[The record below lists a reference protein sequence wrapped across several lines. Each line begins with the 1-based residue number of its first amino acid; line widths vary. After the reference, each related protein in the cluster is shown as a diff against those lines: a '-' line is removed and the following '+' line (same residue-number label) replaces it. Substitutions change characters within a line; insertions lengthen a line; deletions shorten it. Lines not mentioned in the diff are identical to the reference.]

1 MNPAYDF
8 QGQVALVTGASSG
21 IGLATVQAFAEAGAV
36 VVLAD
41 INEDAL
47 HTAADELA
55 SAGHQSISVTCDVAD
70 EAQAAATI
78 EQTVATFGRLDIA
91 FNNAG
96 IVGFTG
102 DLADESAVSFDK
114 VAAINLRGIWTCMK
128 HELRQMR
135 TQGSGAIVNCSS
147 LGGLVGQAG
156 RASYHA
162 TKHGV
167 IGLTKSAAM
176 DYAPRGIRIN
186 AVCPGVIDTPM
197 SAVMGE
203 DQAEAMKEIMRD
215 QPIGRKGRPDEI
227 AAAVLWLCSP
237 ASSFV
242 LGVALPVDG
251 GFTAH

>member
-1 MNPAYDF
+1 MNPVYDF
-8 QGQVALVTGASSG
+8 TGQVALVTGASSG
-21 IGLATVQAFAEAGAV
+21 IGLATAKAFAEAGAA
-36 VVLAD
+36 VVLVD
-41 INEDAL
+41 INAKAL
-47 HTAADELA
+47 RTATAELT
-55 SAGHQSISVTCDVAD
+55 SAGYQAIGVTCDVAD
-70 EAQAAATI
+70 EAQAAAMV
-78 EQTVATFGRLDIA
+78 ERAVATFGRLDMA

-96 IVGFTG
+96 ILGPVG
-102 DLADESAVSFDK
+102 DLTDETAQAFDE
-114 VAAINLRGIWTCMK
+114 VTTVNLRGVWTCMK
-128 HELRQMR
+128 HELLQMR

-156 RASYHA
+156 RAAYHA
-162 TKHGV
+162 AKHGV

-197 SAVMGE
+197 GGGIAP
-203 DQAEAMKEIMRD
+203 DAMKEIMRD
-215 QPIGRKGRPDEI
+215 QPIARLGRPDEI

-237 ASSFV
+237 GASFV

>member
-1 MNPAYDF
+1 MNPIYEF

-21 IGLATVQAFAEAGAV
+21 IGLATVKAFAEAGAV

-47 HTAADELA
+47 RTATDELT
-55 SAGHQSISVTCDVAD
+55 SAGHQAIGVTCDVAD
-70 EAQAAATI
+70 EAQAAAMV
-78 EQTVATFGRLDIA
+78 EHTVATYGRFDMAL
-91 FNNAG
+91 NNAG

-102 DLADESAVSFDK
+102 DLADESAESFDK
-114 VAAINLRGIWTCMK
+114 VTAITLRGIWACMK
-128 HELRQMR
+128 HELRRMR

-176 DYAPRGIRIN
+176 DYAPV
-186 AVCPGVIDTPM
+186 AFESMQC
-197 SAVMGE
+197 A
-203 DQAEAMKEIMRD
+203 
-215 QPIGRKGRPDEI
+215 
-227 AAAVLWLCSP
+227 P
-237 ASSFV
+237 A
-242 LGVALPVDG
+242 
-251 GFTAH
+251 